1 MKHKS
6 QKKSRLTK
14 IPGKNWK
21 RMGSTLACIALALI
35 IASQN
40 EVLTCK
46 IAGSPAYV
54 EISDGLYVSALI
66 EEYEYGRIEASILD
80 ARTRIEETF
89 GKLTS
94 SPKMIITQNSAE
106 ADSLGSNATAHSHL
120 SAFGQCLVF
129 GPEGRNVDVFAH
141 ELVHAEVHSRIGWL
155 TQLISIPVW
164 FNEGI
169 ALIVDYRAP
178 YLPTNIDIRESE
190 VELVKSKN
198 YGYQFFSDDAIKNYQ
213 ASRLAVDP
221 IDPKL
226 LYSKLEEIN
235 SGKSFADAFG
245 L

>member
-1 MKHKS
+1 
-6 QKKSRLTK
+6 
-14 IPGKNWK
+14 
-21 RMGSTLACIALALI
+21 MGTSLACIALALI
-35 IASQN
+35 IVSQKD
-40 EVLTCK
+40 VLTCK

-66 EEYEYGRIEASILD
+66 EEYEYGRLESSILD
-80 ARTRIEETF
+80 ARKRIEETF

-94 SPKMIITQNSAE
+94 NPKMIITQNGAE
-106 ADSLGSNATAHSHL
+106 ADSLGSNTTAHSHL

-141 ELVHAEVHSRIGWL
+141 ELVHAEVHHRIGWL
-155 TQLISIPVW
+155 TQLTSIPVW

-169 ALIVDYRAP
+169 ALIVDHRTLYRP
-178 YLPTNIDIRESE
+178 ENIDIRENE

-198 YGYQFFSDDAIKNYQ
+198 NGYQFFSDDALKNYQ
-213 ASRLAVDP
+213 AARLAVDS

-235 SGKSFADAFG
+235 NGKSFADAFG

>member
-1 MKHKS
+1 MK
-6 QKKSRLTK
+6 QKRKMKSRATK
-14 IPGKNWK
+14 KPGKNWK
-21 RMGSTLACIALALI
+21 RMTTTLACIALALI

-54 EISDGLYVSALI
+54 EISDDLYVSALI
-66 EEYEYGRIEASILD
+66 EEYEYDRIKDSILD
-80 ARTRIEETF
+80 ARKRIEETF

-94 SPKMIITQNSAE
+94 SPKMIITQNGAE
-106 ADSLGSNATAHSHL
+106 ADSLGSNTTAHSHL

-141 ELVHAEVHSRIGWL
+141 ELVHAEVHHRIGWL
-155 TQLISIPVW
+155 TQLLSIPVW

-169 ALIVDYRAP
+169 ALIVDHRAI
-178 YLPTNIDIRESE
+178 YLPESIDIRESE

-198 YGYQFFSDDAIKNYQ
+198 YGYQFFSDDPIKHYQ
-213 ASRLAVDP
+213 AARLAVDP

-226 LYSKLEEIN
+226 LYTKLEEIN
-235 SGKSFADAFG
+235 NGKSFDDAFG